1 MREEQEK
8 MKTCEEFTKNNVEN
22 KEWPN
27 DGTWQQR
34 VQFVLGT
41 LDYYSIVQSKAA
53 KKKSRKWKGVN
64 ELIMFSKV

>member
-27 DGTWQQR
+27 DGT
-34 VQFVLGT
+34 
-41 LDYYSIVQSKAA
+41 
-53 KKKSRKWKGVN
+53 
-64 ELIMFSKV
+64 